1 MNLFYYL
8 IVFKITFEYEK
19 NRTVI
24 KDTKINYEEEDSI
37 FDFLNEYEYISFDGI
52 TYMI

>member
-19 NRTVI
+19 QNSN
-24 KDTKINYEEEDSI
+24 KATKINYE
-37 FDFLNEYEYISFDGI
+37 
-52 TYMI
+52 